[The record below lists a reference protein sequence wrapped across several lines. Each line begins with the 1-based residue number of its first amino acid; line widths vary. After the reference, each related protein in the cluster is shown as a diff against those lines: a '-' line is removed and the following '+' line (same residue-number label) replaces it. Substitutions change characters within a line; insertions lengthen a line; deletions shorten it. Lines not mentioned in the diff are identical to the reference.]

1 MHSHVDSNLQTYIL
15 NVILVMFY
23 SAHVPFKKVFRQYI
37 PTGHSLKCTSKSFIT
52 HKDTYVQL
60 IRS

>member
-23 SAHVPFKKVFRQYI
+23 SARVPFKKVFRQYI
-37 PTGHSLKCTSKSFIT
+37 PTGRSLK
-52 HKDTYVQL
+52 
-60 IRS
+60 